1 MNLQEEEVK
10 RELFIIECEDGFKP
24 RSEKSKMISVI
35 KKSSVDIKNWFYE
48 TGSRNSLPE
57 SWDEFKLRII
67 DLFIE
72 QVLDSLYRY
81 TNEPW
86 SKYVERIRDKAISTN
101 ASNEQVFKTLRR
113 ENSPE
118 IFRNMFYTFEDLE
131 KPAKTSVEY

>member
-86 SKYVERIRDKAISTN
+86 SKYVERIRDKA
-101 ASNEQVFKTLRR
+101 F
-113 ENSPE
+113 
-118 IFRNMFYTFEDLE
+118 
-131 KPAKTSVEY
+131 

>member
-1 MNLQEEEVK
+1 
-10 RELFIIECEDGFKP
+10 
-24 RSEKSKMISVI
+24 MISVT
-35 KKSSVDIKNWFYE
+35 KKSSVDIKDWFYE

-57 SWDEFKLRII
+57 SWDEFRLRII
-67 DLFIE
+67 DLCIE

-131 KPAKTSVEY
+131 KPVKTLVEY